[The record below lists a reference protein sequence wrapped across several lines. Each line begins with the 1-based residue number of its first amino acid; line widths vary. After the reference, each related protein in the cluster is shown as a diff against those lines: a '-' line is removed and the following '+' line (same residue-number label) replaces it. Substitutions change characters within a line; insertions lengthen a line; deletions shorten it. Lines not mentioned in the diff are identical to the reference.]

1 MNGLPI
7 KLEVD
12 IREVSKEFALDGS
25 VKACSAIANVDHRY
39 FEALLKN

>member
-1 MNGLPI
+1 VNGLSV

-12 IREVSKEFALDGS
+12 IREVPKELALDGS